1 MKKIPEDIREL
12 EEKIARQR
20 EKENRLREPAGAS
33 EYAGAAGVG
42 LRIAA
47 EFLSAVLVGGA
58 VGYVIDR
65 MADSRPFFL
74 TVFLFLGGAA
84 GILNVYRLAK
94 AEDERKANKE

>member
-33 EYAGAAGVG
+33 EYAGAAG

-65 MADSRPFFL
+65 MVDSRPFFL

>member
-65 MADSRPFFL
+65 MVDSRPFFSDSVS
-74 TVFLFLGGAA
+74 VFGRCGRHFE
-84 GILNVYRLAK
+84 RLPSGQSGRRT
-94 AEDERKANKE
+94 ESE

>member
-58 VGYVIDR
+58 VGYVIGGQPSVFS
-65 MADSRPFFL
+65 DSVS
-74 TVFLFLGGAA
+74 VFGRCGRHFE
-84 GILNVYRLAK
+84 RLPSGQSGRRT
-94 AEDERKANKE
+94 ENE

>member
-33 EYAGAAGVG
+33 EYAGAAG
-42 LRIAA
+42 AA

-65 MADSRPFFL
+65 MVDSRPFFL

>member
-1 MKKIPEDIREL
+1 MPER
-12 EEKIARQR
+12 RV
-20 EKENRLREPAGAS
+20 S
-33 EYAGAAGVG
+33 
-42 LRIAA
+42 
-47 EFLSAVLVGGA
+47 VLVGGA

-65 MADSRPFFL
+65 MVDSRPFFL

>member
-47 EFLSAVLVGGA
+47 EFLSAVLVGG
-58 VGYVIDR
+58 YVIDR
-65 MADSRPFFL
+65 MAGSRPFFL
-74 TVFLFLGGAA
+74 TAFLFLGGAA

-94 AEDERKANKE
+94 AEDERKTNKE

>member
-42 LRIAA
+42 R
-47 EFLSAVLVGGA
+47 A

-65 MADSRPFFL
+65 MAGSRPFFL
-74 TVFLFLGGAA
+74 TAFLFLGGAA

-94 AEDERKANKE
+94 AEDERKTNKE

>member
-20 EKENRLREPAGAS
+20 EKENRLREP
-33 EYAGAAGVG
+33 AGAAGVG

-65 MADSRPFFL
+65 MAGSRPFFL
-74 TVFLFLGGAA
+74 TAFLFLGGAA

-94 AEDERKANKE
+94 AEDERKTNKE

>member
-47 EFLSAVLVGGA
+47 
-58 VGYVIDR
+58 
-65 MADSRPFFL
+65 
-74 TVFLFLGGAA
+74 
-84 GILNVYRLAK
+84 
-94 AEDERKANKE
+94 

>member
-42 LRIAA
+42 RRIAA

-65 MADSRPFFL
+65 MAGSRPFFL
-74 TVFLFLGGAA
+74 TAFLFLGGAA

-94 AEDERKANKE
+94 AEDERKTNKE

>member
-42 LRIAA
+42 SGRRR
-47 EFLSAVLVGGA
+47 G
-58 VGYVIDR
+58 
-65 MADSRPFFL
+65 
-74 TVFLFLGGAA
+74 
-84 GILNVYRLAK
+84 RLC
-94 AEDERKANKE
+94 D

>member
-20 EKENRLREPAGAS
+20 EKEIRLREPAGAS

-42 LRIAA
+42 LWIAA
-47 EFLSAVLVGGA
+47 EFLAAVRVGAAG
-58 VGYVIDR
+58 GYVFVRLGDCR
-65 MADSRPFFL
+65 SFFL

>member
-65 MADSRPFFL
+65 MGSRPFFL
-74 TVFLFLGGAA
+74 TAFLFLGGAA

-94 AEDERKANKE
+94 AEDERKTNKE

>member
-33 EYAGAAGVG
+33 EGVG

-65 MADSRPFFL
+65 MVDSRPFFL

>member
-33 EYAGAAGVG
+33 EYAGAA
-42 LRIAA
+42 
-47 EFLSAVLVGGA
+47 VLVGGA

-65 MADSRPFFL
+65 MAGSRPFFL
-74 TVFLFLGGAA
+74 TAFLFLGGAA

-94 AEDERKANKE
+94 AEDERKTNKE